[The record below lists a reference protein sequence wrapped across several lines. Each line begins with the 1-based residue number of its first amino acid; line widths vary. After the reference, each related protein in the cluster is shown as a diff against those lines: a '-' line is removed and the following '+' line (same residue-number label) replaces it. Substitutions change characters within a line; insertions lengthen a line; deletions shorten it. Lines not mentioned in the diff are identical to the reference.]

1 MKPLASN
8 SYREQSTREEQL
20 QGIVDALHYWLSYI
34 NIVAKS
40 DVLLESSIRYA
51 LCEYI
56 ERQMQVECVL
66 EVKSPCFNRRS
77 IDFVWNRGRRGNED
91 KLKHKKENAIIVDSK
106 DCYILECK
114 YARDATNSEN
124 ERQRIFNDLCRL
136 YKVKKEYPKAHALFL
151 MAGESE
157 QFNNKFQNAKTRN
170 FVDTNIFSKH
180 ISHSKLIEEQ
190 QNKPKTDDFK
200 KEEQQN
206 LTEPQHRASFCD
218 WFKFEVGECEIIDT
232 SNSTHIENYVGFIEE
247 YYTKTK
253 AEAISIASN
262 SGIRIQTQLLAIHV
276 ENAHPGEAI
285 EEYSTKSHS
294 VAIWEIIPTD

>member
-1 MKPLASN
+1 MRLLVSN

-20 QGIVDALHYWLSYI
+20 QGIADALHHWLSYI
-34 NIVAKS
+34 YTVAKS
-40 DVLLESSIRYA
+40 DVLLESSLRYS
-51 LCEYI
+51 LCEYL
-56 ERQMQVECVL
+56 ERKINVACAL
-66 EVKSPCFNRRS
+66 EVKHPCFHKRS
-77 IDFVWNRGRRGNED
+77 IDFVWNRKIKTIDADTKNIILED
-91 KLKHKKENAIIVDSK
+91 SD

-114 YARDATNSEN
+114 FARDATNSAN

-218 WFKFEVGECEIIDT
+218 WFKFEMGECETIDT
-232 SNSTHIENYVGFIEE
+232 TNATHFENYVAFIEE
-247 YYTKTK
+247 YDIKTEK
-253 AEAISIASN
+253 EAILIARN
-262 SGIRIQTQLLAIHV
+262 TGIKIKTQLLAIR
-276 ENAHPGEAI
+276 NKAAHAVEAI

-294 VAIWEIIPTD
+294 VAIWEIIPID